1 MKGTYQMLHSERY
14 AGQSIS
20 FKDEQVEFDLEGKA
34 KASKDAEKHLGGLK
48 HIELVETKEA
58 PKKASDVSKEAP
70 KKAPAKRATKTATP
84 KKEG

>member
-1 MKGTYQMLHSERY
+1 MKGTYQMLYSERY

-20 FKDEQVEFDLEGKA
+20 FKDEQVDFDLEGNA

-48 HIELVETKEA
+48 HIELVEPKESPKKAADAPKEA
-58 PKKASDVSKEAP
+58 PKKAQ
-70 KKAPAKRATKTATP
+70 AKRTTKNP

>member
-1 MKGTYQMLHSERY
+1 MLYSERY

-20 FKDEQVEFDLEGKA
+20 FKDEQVDFDPEGKA

-58 PKKASDVSKEAP
+58 SKKAVESHKEAP
-70 KKAPAKRATKTATP
+70 KKAPAKRATKTTTP